1 MDIGTAKDM
10 ITDMHHEILALR
22 QEIAHYEKTIDTKK
36 EAIAQLNYEVAHF
49 MAEVRNLNMTVS
61 ELVKVCD
68 KAYTKNSNYVHHEG
82 CLAGMMCS
90 CGLMH
95 YLAYRESQ
103 K

>member
-10 ITDMHHEILALR
+10 ITDMHHEINALR
-22 QEIAHYEKTIDTKK
+22 KTIETKK
-36 EAIAQLNYEVAHF
+36 EAIAQLDYEVAHF

-68 KAYTKNSNYVHHEG
+68 KAYTKNSQYVHHEG
-82 CLAGMMCS
+82 CLMGMMCS

>member
-10 ITDMHHEILALR
+10 ITDMHHEINALR
-22 QEIAHYEKTIDTKK
+22 KTIETKK
-36 EAIAQLNYEVAHF
+36 EAIAQLDYEVAHF

-61 ELVKVCD
+61 ELVRVCD
-68 KAYTKNSNYVHHEG
+68 KAYTKNSQYVHHEG